1 MAYTTTFTCDLCKAQ
16 AVNDQSFLKAV
27 RVQVSTV
34 YGVNPF
40 QASNVPVAFWCDP
53 CLVKMGVIHVGNTN
67 LPADK
72 APATPPT
79 LEEVVRAIVQEE
91 IEAAR

>member
-1 MAYTTTFTCDLCKAQ
+1 
-16 AVNDQSFLKAV
+16 
-27 RVQVSTV
+27 
-34 YGVNPF
+34 
-40 QASNVPVAFWCDP
+40 VPVAFWCGP